1 MRAGSARH
9 KRQSPVAAALAQKP
23 AQVAAAAAGV
33 ALIGAAVSPAVA
45 SLQGP
50 SGHSGGLDT
59 AAAIHPPGSRHP
71 HHTTVREHHAGGVAS
86 DTKKLNKALITVK
99 HQASQASTVRRARK
113 HRHKH
118 HATVSV
124 LYENPLRAIG
134 GLVPER
140 IDMGVD
146 FGGAGP
152 IYAIGD
158 GIVTQA
164 TADNGGW
171 PGGGWI
177 TYQLT
182 DGPAAGLMVYV
193 AEDVTPTVVAGD
205 RVTPGTVIANMYN
218 GGDGIE
224 TGWAMAN
231 GDSSESE
238 LPEAGGISGAG
249 PFPTAVGYDFDQ
261 LLQSLGVPAAN
272 NYGQQTFGI
281 LPSQYPTDWTSLLG
295 A

>member
-1 MRAGSARH
+1 M
-9 KRQSPVAAALAQKP
+9 
-23 AQVAAAAAGV
+23 AAAAAGV

-45 SLQGP
+45 SLQAP
-50 SGHSGGLDT
+50 PGHSGGLDT
-59 AAAIHPPGSRHP
+59 AAAIHPPGSGHA
-71 HHTTVREHHAGGVAS
+71 HHTTASQHQAARASGSATRLNKELITLKHHAA
-86 DTKKLNKALITVK
+86 
-99 HQASQASTVRRARK
+99 QASAERKARK
-113 HRHKH
+113 HRHAH

-140 IDMGVD
+140 VDMGVD
-146 FGGAGP
+146 FAGAGP
-152 IYAIGD
+152 IYAVGD

-171 PGGGWI
+171 PGGGWV

-182 DGPAAGLMVYV
+182 DGPAAGLVVYV
-193 AEDVTPTVVAGD
+193 AEDVTPNVAVGD
-205 RVTPGTVIANMYN
+205 RVTPDTVIANMWN
-218 GGDGIE
+218 GPDGIE

-249 PFPTAVGYDFDQ
+249 PFPTAIGYNFEQ
-261 LLQSLGVPAAN
+261 LLVSLGVPTAN
-272 NYGQQTFGI
+272 NYGQQTYGI
-281 LPSQYPTDWTSLLG
+281 VPSQYPTDWASLLG

>member
-1 MRAGSARH
+1 
-9 KRQSPVAAALAQKP
+9 
-23 AQVAAAAAGV
+23 
-33 ALIGAAVSPAVA
+33 
-45 SLQGP
+45 
-50 SGHSGGLDT
+50 
-59 AAAIHPPGSRHP
+59 
-71 HHTTVREHHAGGVAS
+71 
-86 DTKKLNKALITVK
+86 
-99 HQASQASTVRRARK
+99 
-113 HRHKH
+113 
-118 HATVSV
+118 
-124 LYENPLRAIG
+124 
-134 GLVPER
+134 
-140 IDMGVD
+140 
-146 FGGAGP
+146 
-152 IYAIGD
+152 
-158 GIVTQA
+158 
-164 TADNGGW
+164 
-171 PGGGWI
+171 
-177 TYQLT
+177 
-182 DGPAAGLMVYV
+182 GPAAGLMVYV